1 MTILC
6 CYNNQLLQMIFII
19 LWFHVDIFVFVL
31 TSVKSMNRNDQHQQD
46 EYPDSFHFVCFQS

>member
-6 CYNNQLLQMIFII
+6 CYNIQLLQMIFII
-19 LWFHVDIFVFVL
+19 LWFHVDIFVL